1 MDFHKIRVPLF
12 GAVFLGAFAL
22 FTGILS
28 VYLLGGR
35 AAYHEQMNK
44 TKEDVRILTAEI
56 DKRKSEVESVQ
67 REVVRKNAELEA
79 KNAELTMLT
88 QNLTDTKTKMQQIA
102 LEKEKLQ
109 KAGGGLRDDLR
120 SQIDSQDVTVSEA
133 GDQLVIK
140 ITDRIPIESGR
151 QGIGPKAKE
160 ILDKIALALKRF
172 PDRAA
177 RIEGHTDD
185 IPVRPGGRFSS
196 NWELSASRA
205 AEAVRYLE
213 DQGIPGNRL
222 QAMGLADTKPVVP
235 NNSDANRAINRRL
248 EIVLIPFKAPAASS
262 ATPEKK

>member
-22 FTGILS
+22 FTGILAI
-28 VYLLGGR
+28 YLLGGR
-35 AAYHEQMNK
+35 AAYHEQMSK
-44 TKEDVRILTAEI
+44 MKEDIRILTAEV

-67 REVVRKNAELEA
+67 HEVVRKNAELEA

-102 LEKEKLQ
+102 QEKERLQ
-109 KAGGGLRDDLR
+109 KASGGLRDDLR
-120 SQIDSQDVTVSEA
+120 NQIDSQDVMVSEA

-140 ITDRIPIESGR
+140 ITDRIPVESGR
-151 QGIGPKAKE
+151 QGLGPKAKE

-185 IPVRPGGRFSS
+185 IPLRPGGRFAS

-213 DQGIPGNRL
+213 EQGIPGNRL
-222 QAMGLADTKPVVP
+222 QAMGLADTRPIVP

-248 EIVLIPFKAPAASS
+248 EIVLIPFKEPSP
-262 ATPEKK
+262 ATPDKK